1 MVNPISGNDI
11 ARQAV
16 KALRLPNYTAAPGRC
31 EQFARQVFE
40 SLYPDYT
47 PITRHFLAS
56 ARVTMESFRDSIYN
70 VWSNSAGSAGK
81 PLESA
86 FLRPGDYLYKGN
98 QTSGPSGHV
107 GIFFHNIGADG
118 LPVGSVAENS
128 LYHMNPEHDG
138 NISGAKGIRTLTEFG
153 AYEMVV
159 RMTEDEV

>member
-1 MVNPISGNDI
+1 MIIPISGPAI
-11 ARQAV
+11 AEQAV
-16 KALRLPNYTAAPGRC
+16 KALRLPNFTAAPGRC

-47 PITRHFLAS
+47 PITRHFLAT
-56 ARVTMESFRDSIYN
+56 ARVSMESFRDTVYN
-70 VWSNSAGSAGK
+70 VSGNNGVTRGK
-81 PLESA
+81 SLEGA

-98 QTSGPSGHV
+98 LTSGPSGHV
-107 GIFFHNIGADG
+107 GIFFHNVGADG

-128 LYHMNPEHDG
+128 TYHMAPGSDG

-153 AYEMVV
+153 AFEMVV

>member
-1 MVNPISGNDI
+1 MIIPISGNDI

-16 KALRLPNYTAAPGRC
+16 KALRLPNFTAEPGRC

-56 ARVTMESFRDSIYN
+56 ARVTMESFRDTVYN
-70 VWSNSAGSAGK
+70 VWSNNGVTRGK
-81 PLESA
+81 PLEGA
-86 FLRPGDYLYKGN
+86 FLRPGDYLYKGSL
-98 QTSGPSGHV
+98 TSGPSGHV
-107 GIFFHNIGADG
+107 GIFFHNIGGDG

-128 LYHMNPEHDG
+128 TYHMAAGSDG

-153 AYEMVV
+153 AYEMIV
-159 RMTEDEV
+159 RFTDDEV